1 MGTFWLLFR
10 FGDADVV
17 APGVPGL
24 EYTVDDEVLHY
35 TLGLSRLHYTM
46 PISLLHYTV
55 DGDND

>member
-1 MGTFWLLFR
+1 MGTLWLLFR

-24 EYTVDDEVLHY
+24 EYTLADEYLEYTLGGTRMHY
-35 TLGLSRLHYTM
+35 TLPLSR
-46 PISLLHYTV
+46 LHYTV

>member
-35 TLGLSRLHYTM
+35 TM